1 MTLLELDIII
11 ITTKDVKVIDFNG
24 TSDTYIKF
32 KTTKTKKTF
41 TFPSLIN
48 PVWNQKFNYKSKVNE
63 IITFKLYNYYFIDK
77 DYSLREFK
85 LTLTLDILR

>member
-11 ITTKDVKVIDFNG
+11 ITTKDVKVSNFNG
-24 TSDTYIKF
+24 TSDTYLKF

-48 PVWNQKFNYKSKVNE
+48 PVLNQKFNYKTKVNE
-63 IITFKLYNYYFIDK
+63 IITFKLYYYFIDK
-77 DYSLREFK
+77 DDSLREEK
-85 LTLTLDILR
+85 LKLTLDI

>member
-11 ITTKDVKVIDFNG
+11 ITTKDVKVSDFNG
-24 TSDTYIKF
+24 TSDTYLKF

-48 PVWNQKFNYKSKVNE
+48 PVLNQKFNYKTKVNE
-63 IITFKLYNYYFIDK
+63 IITFKLYNYYFINK
-77 DYSLREFK
+77 DDSLRESKLK
-85 LTLTLDILR
+85 LTIDI